1 MAKVIQE
8 EILEEKQDAKKYIYI
23 LVVFIGFIIL
33 ASTYVAYTYFNNA
46 EKNTVSEE
54 KIADV
59 EVTEIVPVENDEKET
74 VFQNPTDS
82 FGIDNSG
89 VKGAQVTS
97 VAPSVTAVT
106 IIPSSQLEQ
115 TKPSDTS
122 GISNARTWKANNYKF
137 GDIKIGQYT
146 VIYGDT
152 LWELAEGAYGNGYKW
167 INIAKA
173 NTIQYFSNGRPLIN
187 IGQILNIPAL

>member
-82 FGIDNSG
+82 FGINSG
-89 VKGAQVTS
+89 VKGSPVS
-97 VAPSVTAVT
+97 EVA
-106 IIPSSQLEQ
+106 IIPSEQLEP
-115 TKPSDTS
+115 TKPSDTK